1 MNAEIK
7 KKVWIASI
15 LFCMLMTVA
24 FDVIPLDFFS
34 SERRN
39 ELLDKSL
46 SLVFG
51 SIGVVL
57 LLCKEKSG
65 LFKKPT
71 NLIWF
76 IPALIMAIDNFQ
88 WASFYAGKMQLIPVE
103 AWDWGLFTLYS
114 LLTGFFEEGIFR
126 GVLFAL
132 IADRCEKNKK
142 GLLQTFIFS
151 SLLFGGIHLL
161 NVFAGGGLGSTV
173 LQACYSVLTGGM
185 FAFVLIK
192 TKNIFFCAFTH
203 GLYNFCGTLF
213 SETGLGMG
221 VVFDLPTA
229 LTMTVV
235 SLFVAVFVFW
245 GLKRYT
251 EEERVELYSRLGFG
265 VKPLESDSEETIEKA
280 F

>member
-1 MNAEIK
+1 
-7 KKVWIASI
+7 
-15 LFCMLMTVA
+15 
-24 FDVIPLDFFS
+24 
-34 SERRN
+34 
-39 ELLDKSL
+39 
-46 SLVFG
+46 
-51 SIGVVL
+51 
-57 LLCKEKSG
+57 
-65 LFKKPT
+65 
-71 NLIWF
+71 
-76 IPALIMAIDNFQ
+76 
-88 WASFYAGKMQLIPVE
+88 
-103 AWDWGLFTLYS
+103 
-114 LLTGFFEEGIFR
+114 
-126 GVLFAL
+126 
-132 IADRCEKNKK
+132 
-142 GLLQTFIFS
+142 LQTFIFS

-213 SETGLGMG
+213 SETGLGTG

-229 LTMTVV
+229 LAMTVV

-251 EEERVELYSRLGFG
+251 EKERVELYSRLGFG